1 MRFLPDVTR
10 RGFLG
15 SLATGP
21 ALGLLSFSAP
31 AAEAQP
37 ADRATS
43 DSDKFS
49 PIDLGRHYSAS
60 SVDFSLSNRPADL
73 APDSLRTPAGPIRLR
88 GIPFLFGDRG
98 AAHKDW
104 LAISQAD
111 RSGTRSEVE
120 IPVGKTAA
128 FVCLAQFCDW
138 PLERGENPD
147 PDRFE
152 PVGEVIATAVLIYED
167 GAEEVFSIRR
177 RFEVSPPS
185 IPWGHFSFAAS
196 PGSDAVPKPLDESL
210 ERGTDWGGLQTGFF
224 DNVYRPPI
232 LWLCPLKN
240 PRPDRSIATIKLVAA
255 SQATLVVCGLT
266 LCHRQQHPLR
276 YERLSTYRL
285 ALPDE
290 SAADFKRWTIE
301 IDLGVI
307 ARQYVLP
314 PFEPKSWLK
323 AGWAGLGESKTLRAT
338 PFRYLELAASEAAT
352 LSVTD
357 RSSGAVRKFDL
368 SELDPNNLGSAGPG
382 SAGILPALGPQAS
395 CLPAPSATSTVQAAQ
410 AGKMPAAPVQAG
422 CLRSQEGTRLEIVD
436 RHKVWVHGRIL
447 DDAGSP
453 TPARLS
459 FRSSEGRYIP
469 PYGHRAEI
477 NTGWFQD
484 YGADL
489 KVGRSSFA
497 YLDGTFEAELP
508 VGEVWVEISKGFE
521 YSPVRQ
527 RLEIRPDTRSLDLTL
542 ARWIDLRAKGWVTAD
557 THVHFLSPS
566 TALLESQAEG
576 VNLVNLMA
584 AQLGD
589 LFANVGDLPGGALA
603 SRDGEHLVWLGTENR
618 EHLLGHISL
627 LHGRGDPVFPL
638 SSGGPATSYFGD
650 PLRFS
655 LAEWADACR
664 QREGLVIA
672 PHFPNPP
679 GEIAADI
686 VTGRIDG
693 VELWPRGTG
702 FGFPFQEWYRYL
714 NCGYR
719 LPAVG
724 GTDKMSAGTPVGAN
738 RTYAYL
744 GDQEFTFEHWAAAV
758 RSGNTFCSTG
768 PLLLFEVEGKPPGSE
783 IRLGAESATLAFRVE
798 ARSSHPIHRVEI
810 VCNGRV
816 VASAE
821 EPGGK
826 LTLGLSDRLAVR
838 GPGWLAARCLSLPPA
853 SATWPF
859 ALAAHTSPVYVT
871 VPGKDLFSAPVAGY
885 LLKLIAGA
893 EAWATD
899 FATRADE
906 GRRRGILSVFGEARK
921 ALEARADKHG
931 RTRTDTD

>member
-1 MRFLPDVTR
+1 MRLLPDVTR

-15 SLATGP
+15 SVATGP
-21 ALGLLSFSAP
+21 ALGLLSVSAP
-31 AAEAQP
+31 AAQAQRT
-37 ADRATS
+37 DLATL
-43 DSDKFS
+43 DPDKFS
-49 PIDLGRHYSAS
+49 PIDLSRHYSAS
-60 SVDFSLSNRPADL
+60 SADFRLSNRPVDL
-73 APDSLRTPAGPIRLR
+73 APESLRTPVGPIRLR
-88 GIPFLFGDRG
+88 GIPFLFGDRRPSNR
-98 AAHKDW
+98 DW
-104 LAISQAD
+104 LAISQ
-111 RSGTRSEVE
+111 SGQHDARAEVE
-120 IPVGKTAA
+120 IQVGRQAA
-128 FVCLAQFCDW
+128 FVCFAHFCDW
-138 PLERGENPD
+138 PSERGDNPD

-152 PVGEVIATAVLIYED
+152 PVGEVMATVVLVYED
-167 GAEEVFSIRR
+167 GGEEVFPIRR
-177 RFEVSPPS
+177 RFEVNTPS
-185 IPWGHFSFAAS
+185 IPWGHFSFTAA
-196 PGSDAVPKPLDESL
+196 PGSDAVPKPLDTPL
-210 ERGTDWGGLQTGFF
+210 ENGTDWGGLQTGFI

-240 PRPDRSIATIKLVAA
+240 PRPDHSITSLRLVAGGQ
-255 SQATLVVCGLT
+255 STLIVCGLT
-266 LCHRQQHPLR
+266 LCLLPQHPLR
-276 YERLSTYRL
+276 CQRLLTYRL

-290 SAADFKRWTIE
+290 SAADFERWTIE

-314 PFEPKSWLK
+314 PFDPAAWLESR
-323 AGWAGLGESKTLRAT
+323 WAGLGELKGKAT
-338 PFRYLELAASEAAT
+338 PDTRFRYLEIAASEAAT
-352 LSVTD
+352 LSVSD
-357 RSSGAVRKFDL
+357 RRNAVVRKFDL
-368 SELDPNNLGSAGPG
+368 SGLDPV
-382 SAGILPALGPQAS
+382 I
-395 CLPAPSATSTVQAAQ
+395 STQ
-410 AGKMPAAPVQAG
+410 GRP
-422 CLRSQEGTRLEIVD
+422 EGGRLEVLD
-436 RHKVWVHGRIL
+436 KSKVWVHGRIL
-447 DDAGSP
+447 DEAGRP

-489 KVGRSSFA
+489 KVGGSSFA

-508 VGEVWVEISKGFE
+508 VGEVLVEISKGFE
-521 YSPVRQ
+521 YRPVRE
-527 RLEIRPDTRSLDLTL
+527 RLQIRPDTRSLDLTL
-542 ARWIDLRAKGWVTAD
+542 ARWIDLRAQGWVTAD

-584 AQLGD
+584 AQFGD
-589 LFANVGDLPGGALA
+589 LFANVGDLPGGTLT

-627 LHGRGDPVFPL
+627 LHGRGKPVFPL

-650 PLRFS
+650 PLRLS

-693 VELWPRGTG
+693 VEMWPRGTG

-744 GDQEFTFEHWAAAV
+744 GDHEFTFEHWAAAV
-758 RSGNTFCSTG
+758 RSGNTFCSAG
-768 PLLLFEVEGKPPGSE
+768 PLLFFEVEGRPPGSE
-783 IRLGAESATLAFRVE
+783 ISLGEEDATLAFRVE
-798 ARSSHPIHRVEI
+798 AKSSHPVNRVEI

-816 VASAE
+816 VASVE

-826 LTLGLSDRLAVR
+826 LTLDLSDRLTIR
-838 GPGWLAARCLSLPPA
+838 GPGWLAARCLSMAPA

-859 ALAAHTSPVYVT
+859 ALAAHTSPVYLT
-871 VPGKDLFSAPVAGY
+871 VPGKELFSAPVAGY
-885 LLKLIAGA
+885 LLKLIEGA
-893 EAWATD
+893 EAWVAD
-899 FATRADE
+899 FATRPEEAQ
-906 GRRRGILSVFGEARK
+906 RRRVLSVFGAARE
-921 ALEARADKHG
+921 ALEKRLNKRG
-931 RTRTDTD
+931 

>member
-10 RGFLG
+10 RDFLG
-15 SLATGP
+15 SFATGS
-21 ALGLLSFSAP
+21 ALGLLSVSAP
-31 AAEAQP
+31 AAEAQS
-37 ADRATS
+37 ADRATL
-43 DSDKFS
+43 DPDKFS
-49 PIDLGRHYSAS
+49 PIDLSRHYSAS
-60 SVDFSLSNRPADL
+60 SVDFRLSNRPPEL
-73 APDSLRTPAGPIRLR
+73 APESLRTPVGPNRLR
-88 GIPFLFGDRG
+88 GIPFLFGDRRSG
-98 AAHKDW
+98 SKDW
-104 LAISQAD
+104 LAISQSDQPDA
-111 RSGTRSEVE
+111 RPEVE
-120 IPVGKTAA
+120 IPVGRRAA
-128 FVCLAQFCDW
+128 FVCFAHFCDW
-138 PLERGENPD
+138 PSERGDNPD

-152 PVGEVIATAVLIYED
+152 PVGEIVATVILVYED
-167 GAEEVFSIRR
+167 GGEEVFPIRR
-177 RFEVSPPS
+177 RFEVNTPS
-185 IPWGHFSFAAS
+185 IPWGHFSFTAA
-196 PGSDAVPKPLDESL
+196 PGSDAVPKPLDAPL
-210 ERGTDWGGLQTGFF
+210 ENGTDWGGLQTGFI

-232 LWLCPLKN
+232 LWVCPLKN
-240 PRPDRSIATIKLVAA
+240 PRPDQLITRLRLVAGG
-255 SQATLVVCGLT
+255 QGTLIVCGLT
-266 LCHRQQHPLR
+266 LCLLRQHPLR
-276 YERLSTYRL
+276 YQRLSTYRL

-290 SAADFKRWTIE
+290 SAADFERWAIE

-307 ARQYVLP
+307 ARQHVLP
-314 PFEPKSWLK
+314 PFDPGSWLESK
-323 AGWAGLGESKTLRAT
+323 WAGLGESKGSTARGVGL
-338 PFRYLELAASEAAT
+338 RYLEIAASEAAT

-357 RSSGAVRKFDL
+357 RRTGASRKFDL
-368 SELDPNNLGSAGPG
+368 SSLDPVISSESNPG
-382 SAGILPALGPQAS
+382 GA
-395 CLPAPSATSTVQAAQ
+395 
-410 AGKMPAAPVQAG
+410 
-422 CLRSQEGTRLEIVD
+422 RLEILD
-436 RHKVWVHGRIL
+436 KSKVWVRGRIL
-447 DDAGSP
+447 DEAGRP
-453 TPARLS
+453 IAARLS

-489 KVGRSSFA
+489 KVGGSSFA

-508 VGEVWVEISKGFE
+508 VGEVFVEISKGFE
-521 YSPVRQ
+521 YRPVRE
-527 RLEIRPDTRSLDLTL
+527 RLQIGPDTRSLDLTL
-542 ARWIDLRAKGWVTAD
+542 ERWIDLRAQGWVTAD

-584 AQLGD
+584 AQLGG

-618 EHLLGHISL
+618 QHLLGHISL
-627 LHGRGDPVFPL
+627 LHGRGEPVFPL

-693 VELWPRGTG
+693 VEMWPRGSG

-744 GDQEFTFEHWAAAV
+744 ADQEFSFAHWAKAV

-768 PLLLFEVEGKPPGSE
+768 PLLFFQVEGKPPGSE
-783 IRLGAESATLAFRVE
+783 ISLAAEGGTLSFRVE
-798 ARSSHPIHRVEI
+798 ARSNHPVHRLEI
-810 VCNGRV
+810 VYNGRV

-838 GPGWLAARCLSLPPA
+838 GPGWLAARCLSMAPA

-859 ALAAHTSPVYVT
+859 ALAAHTSPIYLT
-871 VPGKDLFSAPVAGY
+871 VPGKELFSVPVAGY
-885 LLKLIAGA
+885 LLKLIEGT
-893 EAWATD
+893 EAWVSD
-899 FATRADE
+899 LATRPE
-906 GRRRGILSVFGEARK
+906 EERQRQILSVFGAARE
-921 ALEARADKHG
+921 ALEKRLK
-931 RTRTDTD
+931 RTW

>member
-21 ALGLLSFSAP
+21 ALGLLSVSAS
-31 AAEAQP
+31 AAEAQN
-37 ADRATS
+37 ADRATV

-49 PIDLGRHYSAS
+49 PIDLAGHYSAS
-60 SVDFSLSNRPADL
+60 SVDFRVSNRPAEL

-88 GIPFLFGDRG
+88 GIPFLFGDRR
-98 AAHKDW
+98 AANKDW
-104 LAISQAD
+104 LAVSQAD
-111 RSGTRSEVE
+111 RSDTRAEVE
-120 IPVGKTAA
+120 IPVGRTAA
-128 FVCLAQFCDW
+128 FVCLAHFCDW
-138 PLERGENPD
+138 PSERGEDPD

-167 GAEEVFSIRR
+167 GSEEVFPIRR

-185 IPWGHFSFAAS
+185 IPWGHFSFTAA
-196 PGSDAVPKPLDESL
+196 PGSDAVPKPLDGSL

-240 PRPDRSIATIKLVAA
+240 PRPDRSIAKIRLVAA
-255 SQATLVVCGLT
+255 GQATLVVCGLT

-285 ALPDE
+285 TLPDE
-290 SAADFKRWTIE
+290 SAADFERWTIE
-301 IDLGVI
+301 VDLGVI

-314 PFEPKSWLK
+314 PFEPTSWLK
-323 AGWAGLGESKTLRAT
+323 ADWAGLGESKGAT
-338 PFRYLELAASEAAT
+338 PPGARFRYLEIAASEAAT

-368 SELDPNNLGSAGPG
+368 CDLNPG
-382 SAGILPALGPQAS
+382 NP
-395 CLPAPSATSTVQAAQ
+395 
-410 AGKMPAAPVQAG
+410 
-422 CLRSQEGTRLEIVD
+422 GTRLEIVD
-436 RHKVWVHGRIL
+436 RQKVWVRGRIL
-447 DDAGSP
+447 DEAGRP

-508 VGEVWVEISKGFE
+508 VGEVLVEITKGFE

-527 RLEIRPDTRSLDLTL
+527 RLEIRPDTRSIDLIL

-576 VNLVNLMA
+576 INLVNLMA

-627 LHGRGDPVFPL
+627 LH
-638 SSGGPATSYFGD
+638 
-650 PLRFS
+650 
-655 LAEWADACR
+655 
-664 QREGLVIA
+664 
-672 PHFPNPP
+672 
-679 GEIAADI
+679 
-686 VTGRIDG
+686 
-693 VELWPRGTG
+693 
-702 FGFPFQEWYRYL
+702 
-714 NCGYR
+714 
-719 LPAVG
+719 
-724 GTDKMSAGTPVGAN
+724 
-738 RTYAYL
+738 
-744 GDQEFTFEHWAAAV
+744 
-758 RSGNTFCSTG
+758 
-768 PLLLFEVEGKPPGSE
+768 
-783 IRLGAESATLAFRVE
+783 
-798 ARSSHPIHRVEI
+798 
-810 VCNGRV
+810 
-816 VASAE
+816 
-821 EPGGK
+821 
-826 LTLGLSDRLAVR
+826 
-838 GPGWLAARCLSLPPA
+838 
-853 SATWPF
+853 
-859 ALAAHTSPVYVT
+859 
-871 VPGKDLFSAPVAGY
+871 
-885 LLKLIAGA
+885 
-893 EAWATD
+893 
-899 FATRADE
+899 
-906 GRRRGILSVFGEARK
+906 
-921 ALEARADKHG
+921 
-931 RTRTDTD
+931 

>member
-15 SLATGP
+15 SFATGP
-21 ALGLLSFSAP
+21 ALGLLSVSAS
-31 AAEAQP
+31 AAEAQGADP
-37 ADRATS
+37 ATFDP
-43 DSDKFS
+43 DKFS
-49 PIDLGRHYSAS
+49 PIDLSRHYSS
-60 SVDFSLSNRPADL
+60 SSLEFRLSNRSADL
-73 APDSLRTPAGPIRLR
+73 APDGLRTPVGPIRLQ
-88 GIPFLFGDRG
+88 GIPFHFGDRRPG
-98 AAHKDW
+98 NKDW

-111 RSGTRSEVE
+111 PSVARAQVE
-120 IPVGKTAA
+120 IPIGRSAA
-128 FVCLAQFCDW
+128 FVCFAHFCDW
-138 PLERGENPD
+138 PSEKGDDPD

-152 PVGEVIATAVLIYED
+152 PVGEVIATVVLVYD
-167 GAEEVFSIRR
+167 DLVEEVFPIRR
-177 RFEVSPPS
+177 RFEVNPPS
-185 IPWGHFSFAAS
+185 IPWGHFAFTAA
-196 PGSDAVPKPLDESL
+196 PGSGAVPTPLDTPL
-210 ERGTDWGGLQTGFF
+210 ERGTDWGGLQTGFV

-240 PRPDRSIATIKLVAA
+240 PRPDRPIAHIRISAGRQ
-255 SQATLVVCGLT
+255 STLIVCGLT
-266 LCHRQQHPLR
+266 LCLLPQHPLR

-290 SAADFKRWTIE
+290 SAADFERWTIQ

-314 PFEPKSWLK
+314 PFDPASWLESR
-323 AGWAGLGESKTLRAT
+323 WAGLGESRGKAVPGTR
-338 PFRYLELAASEAAT
+338 FRYLEIAASEAAT
-352 LSVTD
+352 LSITD
-357 RSSGAVRKFDL
+357 RRTGAVRKFDL
-368 SELDPNNLGSAGPG
+368 SGLDPVVS
-382 SAGILPALGPQAS
+382 
-395 CLPAPSATSTVQAAQ
+395 
-410 AGKMPAAPVQAG
+410 
-422 CLRSQEGTRLEIVD
+422 SQERPERGRLEILD

-447 DDAGSP
+447 DEAGRP

-469 PYGHRAEI
+469 PCGHRAEI
-477 NTGWFQD
+477 NLGWFQD

-489 KVGRSSFA
+489 KVGGSSFA

-508 VGEVWVEISKGFE
+508 VGEVLVEISKGFE
-521 YSPVRQ
+521 YRPVRE
-527 RLEIRPDTRSLDLTL
+527 RLQIRPDTRSLDLTL
-542 ARWIDLRAKGWVTAD
+542 ARWIDLRAQGWVTAD

-584 AQLGD
+584 AQFGD
-589 LFANVGDLPGGALA
+589 LFANVGDLPGGALS
-603 SRDGEHLVWLGTENR
+603 SRDGEHMVWLGTENR

-627 LHGRGDPVFPL
+627 LHGRGEPVFPL

-664 QREGLVIA
+664 RREGLVIA

-702 FGFPFQEWYRYL
+702 FGFPFLEWYRYL

-719 LPAVG
+719 LAAVG

-744 GDQEFTFEHWAAAV
+744 GEQEFTFAHWAEAV

-783 IRLGAESATLAFRVE
+783 IRLGAEGATLNFRVE
-798 ARSSHPIHRVEI
+798 ARSSHPVHRVEI
-810 VCNGRV
+810 VHNGRV
-816 VASAE
+816 VASVE
-821 EPGGK
+821 EAGGK
-826 LTLGLSDRLAVR
+826 STLGLSDRLAIR
-838 GPGWLAARCLSLPPA
+838 GPGWLAARCLSTAPV

-859 ALAAHTSPVYVT
+859 ALAAHTSPVYLT
-871 VPGKDLFSAPVAGY
+871 VPGKELFSAPVAGY
-885 LLKLIAGA
+885 LLKLIAGV
-893 EAWATD
+893 EAWTTD
-899 FATRADE
+899 FATRPEA
-906 GRRRGILSVFGEARK
+906 GRQRRTLSVFGEARE
-921 ALEARADKHG
+921 ALERRLTNYTKY
-931 RTRTDTD
+931 TK

>member
-1 MRFLPDVTR
+1 MRLLPDVTR

-21 ALGLLSFSAP
+21 ALGLLSVSVT
-31 AAEAQP
+31 AAEAQS
-37 ADRATS
+37 ADGATL
-43 DSDKFS
+43 DPGKFS
-49 PIDLGRHYSAS
+49 PIDLSRHYSAS
-60 SVDFSLSNRPADL
+60 SVDFRLSNHPVEL
-73 APDSLRTPAGPIRLR
+73 ALGSLRTPVGPIRLR
-88 GIPFLFGDRG
+88 GIPFLFGDRRPG
-98 AAHKDW
+98 NKDW
-104 LAISQAD
+104 LAISQ
-111 RSGTRSEVE
+111 SGQSDARAEAE
-120 IPVGKTAA
+120 IPVGRRAA
-128 FVCLAQFCDW
+128 FVCFAHFCDW
-138 PLERGENPD
+138 PSERGDSPD

-152 PVGEVIATAVLIYED
+152 PVGGIIATVVLAYED
-167 GAEEVFSIRR
+167 GAEEVFPIRR
-177 RFEVSPPS
+177 RFEVNTPS
-185 IPWGHFSFAAS
+185 IPWGHFSFTAA
-196 PGSDAVPKPLDESL
+196 PGSDAVPKPLDAPL
-210 ERGTDWGGLQTGFF
+210 ENATDWGGLQTGFI

-240 PRPDRSIATIKLVAA
+240 PRPDQLIKSLRLVAGG
-255 SQATLVVCGLT
+255 QDTLIVCGLT
-266 LCHRQQHPLR
+266 LCLLPQHPLR
-276 YERLSTYRL
+276 YQRLSTYRF
-285 ALPDE
+285 AFPDE
-290 SAADFKRWTIE
+290 SAADFERWAIE

-314 PFEPKSWLK
+314 PFDPASWLELK
-323 AGWAGLGESKTLRAT
+323 WAGLGESKGNTARGAR
-338 PFRYLELAASEAAT
+338 FRYLEIAASEAAT

-357 RSSGAVRKFDL
+357 RRTGAVRKFDL
-368 SELDPNNLGSAGPG
+368 SELEPPG
-382 SAGILPALGPQAS
+382 SAAILPALGPQAS
-395 CLPAPSATSTVQAAQ
+395 RLLAPSATSMPETAR

-422 CLRSQEGTRLEIVD
+422 CLRSQEGTGLEILD
-436 RHKVWVHGRIL
+436 RHKVWVRGRIL
-447 DDAGSP
+447 NEVGRP

-489 KVGRSSFA
+489 KVGGSSFA

-508 VGEVWVEISKGFE
+508 VGEVFVEISKGFE
-521 YSPVRQ
+521 YRPVRE
-527 RLEIRPDTRSLDLTL
+527 RLQIRPDTRSLDLTL
-542 ARWIDLRAKGWVTAD
+542 VRWIDLRAQGWVTAD

-618 EHLLGHISL
+618 QHLLGHISL
-627 LHGRGDPVFPL
+627 LHGRGEPVFPL

-693 VELWPRGTG
+693 VELWPRGSG

-744 GDQEFTFEHWAAAV
+744 GDQEFTFEQWAKAV

-768 PLLLFEVEGKPPGSE
+768 PLLFFEVEGKPPGSE
-783 IRLGAESATLAFRVE
+783 IRLGADGATLEFRVE
-798 ARSSHPIHRVEI
+798 ARSSHPLHRVEI

-816 VASAE
+816 VASVE

-826 LTLGLSDRLAVR
+826 LTLGLSDRLAIR
-838 GPGWLAARCLSLPPA
+838 GPGWLAARCLSSAPA

-859 ALAAHTSPVYVT
+859 ALAAHTSPIYLT
-871 VPGKDLFSAPVAGY
+871 VPGKELFSPPVAGY
-885 LLKLIAGA
+885 LLKLIEGA
-893 EAWATD
+893 EAWVND
-899 FATRADE
+899 FATRAE
-906 GRRRGILSVFGEARK
+906 KERQSRILSVFSAARE
-921 ALEARADKHG
+921 ALEKRLG
-931 RTRTDTD
+931 RGE